1 MKINVRKRGN
11 KWQYQFEAAKI
22 DGKRKQITKSGFR
35 TKKEALEAGA
45 KALSEYNNIGTVFI
59 ESELSFNDFL
69 DIWMKEYVHINLKQ
83 TTIENYSKK
92 INTIIK
98 PALGKYKLKS
108 LTPGMIQTFINDK
121 YKEGYSFN
129 TLSVIKGILSKS
141 MNYAVEPL
149 KLIQA
154 NPVTYVELPSK
165 RSKGVNAANNI
176 STRQKT
182 RIVVSNEMMNKIF
195 ERFPEDHN
203 YYLPLLLGYRCGLRL
218 GEVFALTWDD
228 VDFDKKT
235 LTIDKQVQWMCFDEE
250 TDKEKFWTITS
261 TKYNSNRIIY
271 LDSFTLNILH
281 KKKLKKMKMKLGYG
295 EYYTILK
302 MNDKHQINELQ
313 GEHIDLI
320 NVRENGSYLHP
331 RVMQHCS
338 RVIHYDLGFKEF
350 DFHSLRH
357 THTTMLIEA
366 GVNIKEIQY
375 RLGHK
380 NSNVTLDIYS
390 HVTDKIHN
398 ETVKI
403 LEEIFNN

>member
-1 MKINVRKRGN
+1 MKINVRKRGD

-45 KALSEYNNIGTVFI
+45 KALSEYNNSGTVFI

-69 DIWMKEYVHINLKQ
+69 NIWMKEYVHINLKQ

-108 LTPGMIQTFINDK
+108 LTPGVIQTFINDK

-129 TLSVIKGILSKS
+129 TLSVIKGIISKS

-149 KLIQA
+149 KLLQA

-195 ERFPEDHN
+195 ERFPKNHD
-203 YYLPLLLGYRCGLRL
+203 YYIPLLLGYRCGLRL

-271 LDSFTLNILH
+271 LDSFTLNVLR

-295 EYYTILK
+295 EYYTFMK
-302 MNDKHQINELQ
+302 KNEKNQINEIE
-313 GEHIDLI
+313 GEIIDLI
-320 NVRENGSYLHP
+320 NVRENGTYLHP

-357 THTTMLIEA
+357 THTTMLLEA

-380 NSNVTLDIYS
+380 NSNITLNVYS

-398 ETVKI
+398 ETVDI
-403 LEEIFNN
+403 LEKIFNS